1 MPSRLWCSSVGR
13 ALGRQ
18 FESGHHDTKKKK
30 PALVQRAFQQRSMKL
45 QNDHNTAPDDFDP
58 SDISQADDLMLAA
71 AKLIPGMTLKQ
82 AETVGRMA
90 SMLDFATKRLA
101 RISSA
106 AGKDH
111 DELAGTARGIAS
123 AIRQHGMKFGG
134 PRHVRL
140 LEDLADAALGRYV
153 GPVKPATAITRPE
166 DEGMTIEEAMRML
179 GAVGQ
184 QALADRIGV
193 HVRTIG
199 IWRDERGGILPMKWA
214 DKVRGMVRPVDAVAM
229 GMVGEVAA

>member
-1 MPSRLWCSSVGR
+1 MSCNHNP
-13 ALGRQ
+13 
-18 FESGHHDTKKKK
+18 KKKK
-30 PALVQRAFQQRSMKL
+30 PAGLERAFQQRSMKL
-45 QNDHNTAPDDFDP
+45 QKDHNTEPDDFDP

-71 AKLIPGMTLKQ
+71 ARLIPGMTLKQ

-101 RISSA
+101 RISAA

-111 DELAGTARGIAS
+111 DELVGTARGIAA
-123 AIRQHGMKFGG
+123 AICQHGMKFGG
-134 PRHVRL
+134 PRHIRL

-153 GPVKPATAITRPE
+153 GPVKPAAVRITRPADDGMKIE
-166 DEGMTIEEAMRML
+166 DAMRIL
-179 GAVGQ
+179 GVIGQ

-214 DKVRGMVRPVDAVAM
+214 DKVRGMSRTVDAVEM